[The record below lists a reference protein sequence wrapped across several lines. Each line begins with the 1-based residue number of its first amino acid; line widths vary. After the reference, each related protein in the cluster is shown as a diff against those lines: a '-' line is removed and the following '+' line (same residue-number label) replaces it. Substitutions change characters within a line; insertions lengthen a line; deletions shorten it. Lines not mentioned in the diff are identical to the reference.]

1 MTYRTRTDIEM
12 QAGVE
17 AGIEALA
24 RAVVV
29 QAVRDYHHA
38 TKALKK
44 KDKAPSYYL
53 KYRKELEELNSFFYG
68 KDGTLNLYT
77 SLPANVLLKERGV
90 IYEEENH

>member
-1 MTYRTRTDIEM
+1 MEVGI
-12 QAGVE
+12 E

-38 TKALKK
+38 EKALKK
-44 KDKAPSYYL
+44 KNKAPSYYL
-53 KYRKELEELNSFFYG
+53 KYKKELEELNSFFYD
-68 KDGTLNLYT
+68 KEGTLNLYT

-90 IYEEENH
+90 IYEENH